1 MESGR
6 MEKSMYDR
14 EVAWTVAGGE
24 ISIEEVRAMVRCS
37 YVNKKVAIP
46 IDADNPPE
54 IWKCRRI
61 APKPVQKPKV
71 QPVVAPQ
78 PIVRSQVS
86 LLRGLLIYFFHP
98 LLRYSLCL
106 PRALAVYDFF
116 ACCPLF
122 LF

>member
-78 PIVRSQVS
+78 PTVRSQVS
-86 LLRGLLIYFFHP
+86 LLRGLLIYFSSSNCFQLDLSP
-98 LLRYSLCL
+98 LVATNSRKSRL
-106 PRALAVYDFF
+106 PTIL
-116 ACCPLF
+116 P
-122 LF
+122 